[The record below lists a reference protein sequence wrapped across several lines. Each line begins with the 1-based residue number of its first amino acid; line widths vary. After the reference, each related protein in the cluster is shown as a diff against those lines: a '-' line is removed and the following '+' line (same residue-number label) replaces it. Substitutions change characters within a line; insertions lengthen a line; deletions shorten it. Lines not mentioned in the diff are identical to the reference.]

1 MKSIDLWH
9 KAYISSADSDSTSN
23 NSSILL
29 TLNTIETALQLNLND
44 NPSTSLIDDILL
56 PAFTFKTTHIHS
68 KEITPSLILSNVNRY
83 KCSFQFADSIQN
95 KTDELDQVFTT
106 FNTCALQ
113 TKDASISCILRDI
126 NSMNTVNILL
136 LYKNYQFSDYI
147 LYEPQSRLE
156 HKLNGPHFLLF
167 KNQNL
172 LSQYVKS
179 IFCDKDTSNQYIADF
194 VEYISTN
201 TPLISKDIDYNAFNK
216 DLKAIGLKK
225 VESKADIITYKEQ
238 QELIDLYDS
247 NHELWRTKI
256 RGIIRANSD
265 QFQNRLA
272 NDGLEFTQAFSSL
285 GLNDI
290 LVQYIVKDI
299 TEFDN
304 DSNDNNV
311 KKIKHNQLKA
321 TQILRWINNKKR
333 SNDPTIIK
341 DENWLYDKLKQ
352 TQFKDMDTDQNMQLD
367 RSEFHAFFELYDAT
381 DTFVNICDAIFD
393 NIDANKD
400 GTVSLI
406 EWFNWQ
412 HKFNKNDLHKLFN
425 KTNSEINQ
433 LQNENKI
440 KLETKSN
447 YKDDMN
453 YVNASAQQLYDQYI
467 KQYGYAPKEAS
478 HLMHFSKK
486 NGSKLMFVECKN
498 IIIANKI
505 DIKSMDDGKENEPII
520 DLTDK
525 KVILEF
531 ANTVRNLAPSR
542 RQTIWM
548 QNVHINDIVHSQT
561 KSYQHL
567 DDILLFLI
575 IIYGKEKYPKE
586 EDALISKLKQF
597 VVSSPFKDIKKYL
610 HSNQYPLLQDEF
622 ISNNNY
628 FAAMI
633 EEYANN

>member
-238 QELIDLYDS
+238 QELIDLYDEDR
-247 NHELWRTKI
+247 ELWRNKI
-256 RGIIRANSD
+256 RNIIHMNWD
-265 QFQNRLA
+265 QFHKMVA
-272 NDGLEFTQAFSSL
+272 NGSECTQAFLCL
-285 GLNDI
+285 GLNNVLI
-290 LVQYIVKDI
+290 EYIFKDI
-299 TEFDN
+299 EQHN
-304 DSNDNNV
+304 NDNNMT
-311 KKIKHNQLKA
+311 KI
-321 TQILRWINNKKR
+321 TQ
-333 SNDPTIIK
+333 DK
-341 DENWLYDKLKQ
+341 D
-352 TQFKDMDTDQNMQLD
+352 
-367 RSEFHAFFELYDAT
+367 
-381 DTFVNICDAIFD
+381 
-393 NIDANKD
+393 
-400 GTVSLI
+400 
-406 EWFNWQ
+406 
-412 HKFNKNDLHKLFN
+412 
-425 KTNSEINQ
+425 KT
-433 LQNENKI
+433 
-440 KLETKSN
+440 T
-447 YKDDMN
+447 
-453 YVNASAQQLYDQYI
+453 
-467 KQYGYAPKEAS
+467 P
-478 HLMHFSKK
+478 
-486 NGSKLMFVECKN
+486 
-498 IIIANKI
+498 
-505 DIKSMDDGKENEPII
+505 
-520 DLTDK
+520 
-525 KVILEF
+525 
-531 ANTVRNLAPSR
+531 
-542 RQTIWM
+542 
-548 QNVHINDIVHSQT
+548 
-561 KSYQHL
+561 
-567 DDILLFLI
+567 
-575 IIYGKEKYPKE
+575 
-586 EDALISKLKQF
+586 
-597 VVSSPFKDIKKYL
+597 
-610 HSNQYPLLQDEF
+610 
-622 ISNNNY
+622 
-628 FAAMI
+628 
-633 EEYANN
+633 

>member
-1 MKSIDLWH
+1 MQSIGLWH
-9 KAYISSADSDSTSN
+9 KQYISSADSDSTSDK
-23 NSSILL
+23 SIILL
-29 TLNTIETALQLNLND
+29 TLNTIETALRLKD
-44 NPSTSLIDDILL
+44 EDPSISLIDDILL
-56 PAFTFKTTHIHS
+56 SPFIFKHTHS
-68 KEITPSLILSNVNRY
+68 EDITSSQILSSVSRY
-83 KCSFQFADSIQN
+83 KLSFEFLDSIQN
-95 KTDELDQVFTT
+95 KTERLNEVFTT
-106 FNTCALQ
+106 FEQYTSQ
-113 TKDASISCILRDI
+113 TKDKSISCILRDI
-126 NSMNTVNILL
+126 NSLNILL
-136 LYKNYQFSDYI
+136 LHKNYRSTDYI
-147 LYEPQSRLE
+147 LYEPQPRMQC
-156 HKLNGPHFLLF
+156 KLNGSHFLIF
-167 KNQNL
+167 QNQNL
-172 LSQYVKS
+172 LFQYVES
-179 IFCDKDTSNQYIADF
+179 IFCATDASTEYIADF
-194 VEYISTN
+194 IHYKSNN
-201 TPLISKDIDYNAFNK
+201 THLISKHIDYNLFKK
-216 DLKAIGLKK
+216 DLSTIGIKTQTK
-225 VESKADIITYKEQ
+225 ENIILDKEQ

-478 HLMHFSKK
+478 HLMHFSK
-486 NGSKLMFVECKN
+486 
-498 IIIANKI
+498 
-505 DIKSMDDGKENEPII
+505 
-520 DLTDK
+520 
-525 KVILEF
+525 
-531 ANTVRNLAPSR
+531 
-542 RQTIWM
+542 
-548 QNVHINDIVHSQT
+548 
-561 KSYQHL
+561 
-567 DDILLFLI
+567 
-575 IIYGKEKYPKE
+575 
-586 EDALISKLKQF
+586 
-597 VVSSPFKDIKKYL
+597 
-610 HSNQYPLLQDEF
+610 
-622 ISNNNY
+622 
-628 FAAMI
+628 
-633 EEYANN
+633 